1 MEKKEFKV
9 GEVFDAGLVRLKCVE
24 ATAPDSG
31 CEGCIFN
38 YFTCGAVDVIAG
50 PCNHAERERI
60 IGMLFLLKLI
70 RHVHQFQTTCSI
82 RHDA

>member
-24 ATAPDSG
+24 AMAPNFG
-31 CEGCIFN
+31 CEGCIFD

-50 PCNHAERERI
+50 PCNHGEREDNRDVI
-60 IGMLFLLKLI
+60 FIKA
-70 RHVHQFQTTCSI
+70 
-82 RHDA
+82 D

>member
-24 ATAPDSG
+24 ATAPDAG

-38 YFTCGAVDVIAG
+38 YFTCGAVVTG
-50 PCNHAERERI
+50 PCNHAEREDNRNVI
-60 IGMLFLLKLI
+60 FIKA
-70 RHVHQFQTTCSI
+70 
-82 RHDA
+82 D

>member
-24 ATAPDSG
+24 PTAPNAG

-38 YFTCGAVDVIAG
+38 DHITCGSVDVVAG
-50 PCNHAERERI
+50 PCSHAEREDNRDVI
-60 IGMLFLLKLI
+60 FIKA
-70 RHVHQFQTTCSI
+70 
-82 RHDA
+82 D

>member
-9 GEVFDAGLVRLKCVE
+9 GEVFDAGLVRLKCVGP
-24 ATAPDSG
+24 TAPNAG

-50 PCNHAERERI
+50 PCSHAEREDNRDVI
-60 IGMLFLLKLI
+60 FIKA
-70 RHVHQFQTTCSI
+70 
-82 RHDA
+82 D

>member
-24 ATAPDSG
+24 PTAPNAG

-38 YFTCGAVDVIAG
+38 YFTCGAVHVIAG
-50 PCNHAERERI
+50 PCSHAEREDDRDVI
-60 IGMLFLLKLI
+60 FIKA
-70 RHVHQFQTTCSI
+70 
-82 RHDA
+82 D

>member
-24 ATAPDSG
+24 ASAPDSG

-38 YFTCGAVDVIAG
+38 YFTCGAVEVVAG
-50 PCNHAERERI
+50 PCNCTEMVR
-60 IGMLFLLKLI
+60 MLFLLRLI
-70 RHVHQFQTTCSI
+70 KNVHQFQTTCSI
-82 RHDA
+82 RHDS

>member
-24 ATAPDSG
+24 EDS

-50 PCNHAERERI
+50 PCSHAEREDNRDVI
-60 IGMLFLLKLI
+60 FIKA
-70 RHVHQFQTTCSI
+70 
-82 RHDA
+82 D

>member
-24 ATAPDSG
+24 PTAPDEG

-50 PCNHAERERI
+50 PCNPAEREDNKNVI
-60 IGMLFLLKLI
+60 FIKA
-70 RHVHQFQTTCSI
+70 
-82 RHDA
+82 D

>member
-24 ATAPDSG
+24 PTAPNAG

-38 YFTCGAVDVIAG
+38 DHITCGAVHVIAG
-50 PCNHAERERI
+50 PCSHAEREDNRDVI
-60 IGMLFLLKLI
+60 FIKA
-70 RHVHQFQTTCSI
+70 
-82 RHDA
+82 D

>member
-24 ATAPDSG
+24 ASAPDSG

-38 YFTCGAVDVIAG
+38 YFTCGAVEVVAARVIAQRG
-50 PCNHAERERI
+50 RMVR
-60 IGMLFLLKLI
+60 MLFLLRLI
-70 RHVHQFQTTCSI
+70 KNVHQFQTTCSI

>member
-24 ATAPDSG
+24 PTAPDGG

-38 YFTCGAVDVIAG
+38 YFTCGAAEVIAG
-50 PCNHAERERI
+50 PCNHAER
-60 IGMLFLLKLI
+60 G
-70 RHVHQFQTTCSI
+70 
-82 RHDA
+82 

>member
-24 ATAPDSG
+24 PTAPDGG

-38 YFTCGAVDVIAG
+38 YFTCGA
-50 PCNHAERERI
+50 AE
-60 IGMLFLLKLI
+60 
-70 RHVHQFQTTCSI
+70 
-82 RHDA
+82 

>member
-24 ATAPDSG
+24 PTAPDAG
-31 CEGCIFN
+31 CKGCIFN

-50 PCNHAERERI
+50 PCSHAERRI
-60 IGMLFLLKLI
+60 IEMLFSLKLI
-70 RHVHQFQTTCSI
+70 RNVHQFQTTYSI
-82 RHDA
+82 RHDS

>member
-9 GEVFDAGLVRLKCVE
+9 GEVFDAGLVRLKCME
-24 ATAPDSG
+24 PTAPNAG

-50 PCNHAERERI
+50 PCSHAEREDNRDVI
-60 IGMLFLLKLI
+60 FIKLI
-70 RHVHQFQTTCSI
+70 RNVHQFQTTYSI
-82 RHDA
+82 RHDS

>member
-24 ATAPDSG
+24 PTAPGAG

-38 YFTCGAVDVIAG
+38 YFTCEAVDVIAG
-50 PCNHAERERI
+50 PCNHAEREDNKNVI
-60 IGMLFLLKLI
+60 FIKA
-70 RHVHQFQTTCSI
+70 
-82 RHDA
+82 D